1 VTRYLGTPIRPIV
14 ALQSRAHSSAQ
25 VVRTSAVAICAR
37 FTLLAL
43 LVVTA
48 SALQAQ
54 RNTVASGGDVSGIGG
69 SLSFSVGQV
78 DRAVITSP
86 GGSVQQG
93 VQQPYQV
100 TLTTVHEEHDPEL
113 SFGAFP
119 NPTREQLFLEFNGEL
134 LPGSYFTLRDDRGR
148 TLSTRNIDADLLA
161 IPIEGSAQG
170 VYFLEV
176 RQGGVVIKSFRIV
189 KQ

>member
-1 VTRYLGTPIRPIV
+1 MTRYHRAPIPPIV
-14 ALQSRAHSSAQ
+14 ALQSRAPSSAQ
-25 VVRTSAVAICAR
+25 VVRPSVVAICAKI
-37 FTLLAL
+37 TLLAL

-48 SALQAQ
+48 SVLQAQ

-78 DRAVITSP
+78 DHAVLIAP
-86 GGSVQQG
+86 AGSVQQG
-93 VQQPYQV
+93 VQQPYQATV
-100 TLTTVHEEHDPEL
+100 TTGHEEHDLER

-119 NPTREQLFLEFNGEL
+119 NPTREQLFLEVKGEL
-134 LPGSYFTLRDDRGR
+134 LPGSYFILRDDRGR

-176 RQGGVVIKSFRIV
+176 RQGGEVIKSFRIV